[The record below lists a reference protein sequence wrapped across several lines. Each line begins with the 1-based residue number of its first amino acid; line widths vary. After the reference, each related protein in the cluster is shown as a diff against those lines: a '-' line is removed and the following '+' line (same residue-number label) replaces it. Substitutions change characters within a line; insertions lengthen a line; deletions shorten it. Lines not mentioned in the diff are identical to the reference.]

1 MSSYSDAAKLQRQ
14 VASQVIDTDAFDEIK
29 NVCAVDVAY
38 DAKKAYCSAV
48 VMSRVGE
55 HLESVSSISEI
66 KYPYVPGFLMLREG
80 PPIFRTLKKLKNDY
94 DLILVDGHGQLHP
107 RRCGIACYVGVKLD
121 KPTIG
126 IAKSLLCGTVSDD
139 GSIALGG
146 QILGKVIGTGRK
158 KLYVSVG
165 HRVSLATAAAL
176 VTELGKGNNPEVMK
190 QADALS
196 KSKKRERAD

>member
-176 VTELGKGNNPEVMK
+176 VTVLGKGNNPEVMK